1 MRNVDKNSITSAVK
15 GTFNCKN
22 ERVHFL
28 LSKLVDTIHDYTRD
42 VKLTHAEWR
51 EMIDFLTRAAEI
63 TDKERNEFVLLSD
76 VLGLSSLVDMINSPD
91 AATESSV
98 LGPFHIQ
105 GSPDLPVGGD
115 LIQDNAGDHVV
126 VYGNV
131 TAADGTPL
139 VGAKLE
145 IWQTSD
151 NGLYSNQDTKQ
162 SAFNLR
168 CSQTTGADGRYGFS
182 TVRPAPY
189 TVPSDGPVGSL
200 LAATG
205 RHPWRPSHLH
215 FIVKADGYQSLVTEL
230 FPEDDPYLDQD
241 AVFGVRESL
250 ILRYKKHTDPSDL
263 SMTFATA
270 DKLKSPFYSVHF
282 DFNLVPKISQEKDA
296 HE

>member
-1 MRNVDKNSITSAVK
+1 MRNVDKNSVTSAVK
-15 GTFNCKN
+15 DTFNCEN
-22 ERVHFL
+22 ERVGFL
-28 LSKLVDTIHDYTRD
+28 LSKLVDTVHDYARD

-51 EMIDFLTRAAEI
+51 EMIGFLTRAAEI
-63 TDKERNEFVLLSD
+63 TDEERNEFVLLSD
-76 VLGLSSLVDMINSPD
+76 VLGLSSLVDMINSPED
-91 AATESSV
+91 ATESSV

-105 GSPDLPVGGD
+105 GSPGLPVGGD
-115 LIQDNAGDHVV
+115 LIENNAGDQVV
-126 VYGNV
+126 VYGRV
-131 TAADGTPL
+131 KAADGAPL

-145 IWQTSD
+145 IWQTAD

-168 CSQTTGADGRYGFS
+168 CSQTTGAEGRYGFS

-263 SMTFATA
+263 PMTFAISN
-270 DKLKSPFYSVHF
+270 KLKEPFYSVHF
-282 DFNLVPKISQEKDA
+282 DFTLVPEMS
-296 HE
+296 